1 MTATLI
7 AWTQFDDVKA
17 KELTGW
23 EATGAHAGGEAL
35 AEFAGRLCYMSYS
48 KPNPATATNAG
59 YLKNILRQR
68 HFSVLEH
75 GTATFLIQGISR
87 NVTQELIRHRHFS
100 YSELSQRFVL
110 ASKLEMTLH
119 PLFRW
124 LRGESPDLDK
134 DVDDAG
140 EQARARYQR
149 VLEKLN
155 EMGIKGK
162 KANEAARGVLPG
174 LTETKIVVTGNYRA
188 WRHFINIRGSEHADA
203 AIREVALEVAKV
215 CRERFPNAFA
225 DVEFYTADN
234 VWCVRVGAAD
244 NG

>member
-48 KPNPATATNAG
+48 KPNPATADNPG
-59 YLKNILRQR
+59 YLLNILRQR

-75 GTATFLIQGISR
+75 GTATFLFQGVSR
-87 NVTQELIRHRHFS
+87 NDTHELIRHRHFS
-100 YSELSQRFVL
+100 YSEVSQRYVDPDNLKMVQHPLLRFVYGESVDL
-110 ASKLEMTLH
+110 DGDVFDADLQARSRYRRVLGKLE
-119 PLFRW
+119 
-124 LRGESPDLDK
+124 G
-134 DVDDAG
+134 
-140 EQARARYQR
+140 
-149 VLEKLN
+149 
-155 EMGIKGK
+155 MGFKGK
-162 KANEAARGVLPG
+162 KAREAARSVLPG
-174 LTETKIVVTGNYRA
+174 MMETRIVVTGNYRA

-203 AIREVALEVAKV
+203 SIRAIALDVAGILKEHA
-215 CRERFPNAFA
+215 PNVFA
-225 DVEFYTADN
+225 DVEFYTTDN